1 MRCLLVAC
9 LAIVVLARLGSP
21 TWAQTPGPA
30 RIVVPFPPGGS
41 ADILARLLSEQ
52 IGNARGT
59 GMVVENRAGAAT
71 AIGTEA
77 VARAVGDGSTLLLT
91 NNAFV
96 INPQVRKLN
105 YDPLR
110 SFEPV
115 CRLVSVPVV
124 MVVHSASSYRTLA
137 DLLDAARARPGEL
150 TVGSIHASVSHLT
163 FESLKRTGNIN
174 MVFVPYPGSAPA
186 VSALLGGHLTSASGD
201 YPVMAELIKSGKLRA
216 LATLS
221 SKRSELLPDVP
232 TLGESGFKDFEADL
246 WNGLLAPAG
255 TPKETVA
262 QLISWFTSAITTP
275 QVNVKLIAH
284 GLVADL
290 VCGPQFGALLRSQYD
305 SYGRLIREANI
316 TGE

>member
-1 MRCLLVAC
+1 MRSVLVAC
-9 LAIVVLARLGSP
+9 LAMAALAHPNP
-21 TWAQTPGPA
+21 TWARSPGPA

-52 IGNARGT
+52 IGQARGS

-96 INPQVRKLN
+96 INPQLRKLN
-105 YDPLR
+105 YHPLT

-124 MVVHSASSYRTLA
+124 LVVRSASSYRTLT
-137 DLLDAARARPGEL
+137 DLLDAARSTPGEL
-150 TVGSIHASVSHLT
+150 TIGSIHGSVSHLT
-163 FESLKRTGNIN
+163 FESIKHTGNIN

-201 YPVMAELIKSGKLRA
+201 YPVMAELIKTGKLRA

-232 TLGESGFKDFEADL
+232 ALAESGFKDFEANL

-255 TPKETVA
+255 TPKEAVA
-262 QLISWFTSAITTP
+262 QLMRWFTSAITTP
-275 QVNVKLIAH
+275 QVNDKLVAH
-284 GLVADL
+284 GLIADL
-290 VCGPQFGALLRSQYD
+290 MCGSQFGALLRNQYD
-305 SYGRLIREANI
+305 RYGRIIREANI

>member
-21 TWAQTPGPA
+21 TWAQSPGPT

-52 IGNARGT
+52 IGNARGS

-124 MVVHSASSYRTLA
+124 VVVHSASSYRTLA

-221 SKRSELLPDVP
+221 SKRSGLLPDVP
-232 TLGESGFKDFEADL
+232 TLAESGFKDFETDL
-246 WNGLLAPAG
+246 WNGLLAPAE
-255 TPKETVA
+255 TPTETLE
-262 QLISWFTSAITTP
+262 QLIGWFTSAITAP
-275 QVNVKLIAH
+275 QINAKLVAH

-290 VCGPQFGALLRSQYD
+290 VCGKQFGALLRSQYD
-305 SYGRLIREANI
+305 SYGRIIRETNI